1 MIEEQKTIAS
11 PVEFSGVALHTGAE
25 AHMRLKPAAPNSGV
39 TFIRTDLPE
48 EVRIPAVLENRRQ
61 SPRRSTLAVGDAEVH
76 TVEHL
81 LAVLHVLGIQNIDIE
96 IDGPELPGMDGSARE
111 FLEGLQAAGIV
122 DQGLRRRRLQVREPV
137 AVQNGESSLVAL
149 PSDGNIRVSYT
160 LHYDHPSLTQH
171 LSLEIDP
178 DTFKEQIAPARTFV
192 MEAEVKELQARGL
205 GQGASLENTLVVGD
219 DGVVQNDLRFDD
231 ELVRH
236 KILDL
241 LGDLY
246 MLGSQIQGH
255 IIAHRSGHFLNVELA
270 EKLAATYARERETED
285 ILIGAHRGV
294 DIRQLQ
300 KLLPHR
306 YPFLLIDRILKI
318 EGDTRAIGLKNVTF
332 NEEFFQG
339 HFPGQPVMP
348 GVLQIEA
355 MAQLGGVLLL
365 RKSENLNKLAY
376 ILSIDHVKFRRTV
389 VPGDQLIIE
398 VEAKKLKSRTGQVQ
412 AKASVDGNVVAEAT
426 IRFMIVDAY

>member
-1 MIEEQKTIAS
+1 
-11 PVEFSGVALHTGAE
+11 
-25 AHMRLKPAAPNSGV
+25 
-39 TFIRTDLPE
+39 
-48 EVRIPAVLENRRQ
+48 
-61 SPRRSTLAVGDAEVH
+61 
-76 TVEHL
+76 
-81 LAVLHVLGIQNIDIE
+81 
-96 IDGPELPGMDGSARE
+96 
-111 FLEGLQAAGIV
+111 
-122 DQGLRRRRLQVREPV
+122 
-137 AVQNGESSLVAL
+137 
-149 PSDGNIRVSYT
+149 
-160 LHYDHPSLTQH
+160 
-171 LSLEIDP
+171 
-178 DTFKEQIAPARTFV
+178 
-192 MEAEVKELQARGL
+192 
-205 GQGASLENTLVVGD
+205 
-219 DGVVQNDLRFDD
+219 
-231 ELVRH
+231 
-236 KILDL
+236 
-241 LGDLY
+241 

-270 EKLAATYARERETED
+270 EKLATTYARERETED

-306 YPFLLIDRILKI
+306 YPFLLIDRILEI
-318 EGDTRAIGLKNVTF
+318 EGDTSAIGLKNVTI